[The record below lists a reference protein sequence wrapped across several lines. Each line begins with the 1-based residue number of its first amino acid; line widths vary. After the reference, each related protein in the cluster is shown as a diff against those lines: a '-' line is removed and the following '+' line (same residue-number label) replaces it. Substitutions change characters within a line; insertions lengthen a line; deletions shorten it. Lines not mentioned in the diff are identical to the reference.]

1 MAKGQGGRYN
11 NLKKFDLRTWTM
23 VGVLIVLWL
32 FFTYTTS
39 NGLRNMDRSFI
50 SFRNLSNLLRQMA
63 IVAIIGCS
71 MVLVIVTTG
80 IDLSAGSVVGLIGA
94 IAACLQVYFNFS
106 TPMTIIICLLSGI
119 AIYLLQGSLIAY
131 AGIAPFIVT
140 LGGQLSFKGL
150 VLAITKGA
158 TIAPLK
164 ESLLYFGQGYIS
176 KFTSIMIGLF
186 FSALLLANEVTKYKS
201 KKSHGT
207 LNEQAST
214 VFVRWLIMTAGI
226 ILTVLAM
233 NNYRGMP
240 VPVLIMFVV
249 AIVLTLLAM
258 NTTFGR
264 SIYAIG
270 GNLDA
275 ARFSGI
281 KVKKNLVILY
291 AIHGVMVA
299 IAGLILAAR
308 LNAGTVTVANM
319 NLELDAIAAA
329 VIGGTSMSG
338 GIGKVAGA
346 LLGALIMASIDN
358 GMSMMNIDAFWQY
371 IVKGI
376 ILVAAVWFD
385 IFTRSRKKA

>member
-1 MAKGQGGRYN
+1 
-11 NLKKFDLRTWTM
+11 
-23 VGVLIVLWL
+23 
-32 FFTYTTS
+32 
-39 NGLRNMDRSFI
+39 
-50 SFRNLSNLLRQMA
+50 MA
-63 IVAIIGCS
+63 IVAVIGCS
-71 MVLVIVTTG
+71 MVLIIVTTG
-80 IDLSAGSVVGLIGA
+80 IDLAAGSVVGLIGA
-94 IAACLQVYFNFS
+94 IAACLQVYFDFS
-106 TPMTIIICLLSGI
+106 TPATILICLLSGA
-119 AIYLLQGSLIAY
+119 AIYVLQGSLIAY

-140 LGGQLSFKGL
+140 LGGQLAFKGL

-158 TIAPLK
+158 TSAPLK

-176 KFTSIMIGLF
+176 KPISMVIGLF
-186 FSALLLANEVTKYKS
+186 FSVLLLLNEITKYRS
-201 KKSHGT
+201 KKDHGT
-207 LNEQAST
+207 ITEPVSVVFIRWAIMTIGIIIT
-214 VFVRWLIMTAGI
+214 VLIM
-226 ILTVLAM
+226 
-233 NNYRGMP
+233 NSYRGMP

-249 AIVLTLLAM
+249 AIMLTLVAT

-275 ARFSGI
+275 AKFSGI
-281 KVKKNLVILY
+281 KVKKNLVIMY
-291 AIHGVMVA
+291 TIHGVMVA

-338 GIGKVAGA
+338 GTGKVAGA

-358 GMSMMNIDAFWQY
+358 GMSMMNMDAFWQY

-385 IFTRSRKKA
+385 IFTRSRRKG